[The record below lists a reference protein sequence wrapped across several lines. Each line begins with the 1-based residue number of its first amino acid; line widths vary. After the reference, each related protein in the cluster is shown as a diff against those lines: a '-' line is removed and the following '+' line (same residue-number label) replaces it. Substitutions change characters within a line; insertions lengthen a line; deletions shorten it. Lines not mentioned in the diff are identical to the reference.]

1 MNHCYHAPLDEELLP
16 SPRTTW
22 IIGGL
27 SAFAIHTACGFIA
40 LHYSRLDATDFGA
53 PGVVID
59 VDLAAP
65 HRDIDNLPIGSDSL
79 AAAPSPAIV
88 ERRTVAQQ
96 TDMPIAPPDETDNPD
111 RIVTPQKIKN
121 PDEQVLNTTSLQA
134 TPSNASVTAQ
144 EAAIPTVATAQES
157 QHSTTPSPG
166 TSESVVRERVT
177 WQKELA
183 VHFDKFKRY
192 PADRDRVGA
201 EVIVSFV
208 LDRSGHILTS
218 RITKGSGD
226 SSFDEAALA
235 MLRRADPVP
244 PPPSL
249 VADSG
254 LTFTLPVIFQ
264 FKSPR

>member
-1 MNHCYHAPLDEELLP
+1 MNYCHHAPLDEELLP
-16 SPRTTW
+16 SSRTTW

-27 SAFAIHTACGFIA
+27 GAFAIHAACGFIA
-40 LHYSRLDATDFGA
+40 LHYSELEATDFGA
-53 PGVVID
+53 PGMVVD

-65 HRDIDNLPIGSDSL
+65 HRDIDNFPVGPDSQS
-79 AAAPSPAIV
+79 AAPSLAIADQK
-88 ERRTVAQQ
+88 TVAQE
-96 TDMPIAPPDETDNPD
+96 TDMPTAPPDETDNPD
-111 RIVTPQKIKN
+111 QIVTPQKTKN
-121 PDEQVLNTTSLQA
+121 PDEEVLNTTSLQA

-192 PADRDRVGA
+192 PADRDRLGA
-201 EVIVSFV
+201 EVIVTFV
-208 LDRSGHILTS
+208 LDRSGHIITS
-218 RITKGSGD
+218 RITRGSGD

>member
-1 MNHCYHAPLDEELLP
+1 MNHCYRAPLDEELLP

-27 SAFAIHTACGFIA
+27 GAFAIHAACGFIA
-40 LHYSRLDATDFGA
+40 IHYSQLDATDFGA
-53 PGVVID
+53 PGMVVD

-65 HRDIDNLPIGSDSL
+65 DRDIDNLPVGPDSQS
-79 AAAPSPAIV
+79 AAPSPAIA
-88 ERRTVAQQ
+88 EQRTVAQQ
-96 TDMPIAPPDETDNPD
+96 TDMPTALPDETGNPD
-111 RIVTPQKIKN
+111 QIVKLQKTID
-121 PDEQVLNTTSLQA
+121 PDEEILNTTSLQI
-134 TPSNASVTAQ
+134 TPSNTSVTAQ
-144 EAAIPTVATAQES
+144 ETAVPPVATAQES
-157 QHSTTPSPG
+157 PHSTTASPG
-166 TSESVVRERVT
+166 TGESVVRERMT

-192 PADRDRVGA
+192 PADRDRLGA
-201 EVIVSFV
+201 EVIVTFV
-208 LDRSGHILTS
+208 LDRSGHIVTS

-244 PPPSL
+244 PPPRL
-249 VADSG
+249 VADNG
-254 LTFTLPVIFQ
+254 LSFTLPVIFQ

>member
-16 SPRTTW
+16 SSRTTW
-22 IIGGL
+22 IVGGL
-27 SAFAIHTACGFIA
+27 GAFAIHAACGFIA
-40 LHYSRLDATDFGA
+40 LHYSQFDATDLGA
-53 PGVVID
+53 PGMVID

-65 HRDIDNLPIGSDSL
+65 HRDIDNLPVGPDSQ
-79 AAAPSPAIV
+79 AAAPSLASA
-88 ERRTVAQQ
+88 EQRTVVQQ
-96 TDMPIAPPDETDNPD
+96 TDMPIAPPGETENPD
-111 RIVTPQKIKN
+111 RIVTPQKIKKS
-121 PDEQVLNTTSLQA
+121 DEQVLNTTTLQA
-134 TPSNASVTAQ
+134 TPSNASVVAQ
-144 EAAIPTVATAQES
+144 EAAVPTVATAQET

-166 TSESVVRERVT
+166 TDESVVRERVT

-192 PADRDRVGA
+192 PADRDRLGA
-201 EVIVSFV
+201 EVVVSFV

-226 SSFDEAALA
+226 PSFDEAALS

-244 PPPSL
+244 PPPPL
-249 VADSG
+249 VADNG

-264 FKSPR
+264 IKSPR